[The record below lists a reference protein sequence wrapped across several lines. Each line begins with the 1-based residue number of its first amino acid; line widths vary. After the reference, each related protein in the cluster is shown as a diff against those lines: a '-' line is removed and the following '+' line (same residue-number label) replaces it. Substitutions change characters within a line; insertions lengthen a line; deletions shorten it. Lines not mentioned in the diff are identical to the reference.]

1 MSYSKRIPSAL
12 RGQFARF
19 TRSINPQKRSYEQYV
34 IDNDYIIST
43 GSLRFVKHYYTTF
56 ICKSEEFPVPRM
68 GGGYRHYI
76 YDNGV
81 EVHDRGYKTLEVA
94 VRAGNW
100 SMFRHLNE
108 LFYSR
113 SYDNVI
119 FPHVMMSMIEQ
130 GNLDWIQ
137 KYLHIYP
144 NIPLHNP
151 EDSKYYMIF
160 AMAGRHEHI
169 IRYLVS
175 KGMTLKGREI
185 DDVEII
191 ALGGLDRFG
200 NTPSQIEL
208 GHLYAFLLPV
218 FVELRTKYPDQ
229 IDKKVLDHLASRLYW
244 ANYTYPDA
252 ES

>member
-1 MSYSKRIPSAL
+1 MSYTARIPSTL

-19 TRSINPQKRSYEQYV
+19 THSINPQKRSYEQYV

-43 GSLRFVKHYYTTF
+43 RSLRFVKHYYTTF

-68 GGGYRHYI
+68 GGESRHYI
-76 YDNGV
+76 YDNGT
-81 EVHDRGYKTLEVA
+81 EVHDRGYKTLELA

-100 SMFRHLNE
+100 SVFLHLNE
-108 LFYSR
+108 LFNSW

-137 KYLHIYP
+137 RYHNSYP
-144 NIPLHNP
+144 NAPLDKEGN
-151 EDSKYYMIF
+151 KYYMLF

-175 KGMTLKGREI
+175 KGMTLKWRDV
-185 DDVEII
+185 DDIEII
-191 ALGGLDRFG
+191 ALGGLDMFG
-200 NTPSQIEL
+200 STPSQIEL
-208 GHLYAFLLPV
+208 GYLYAFLLPV

-229 IDKKVLDHLASRLYW
+229 IEEKVLDHLASRLY
-244 ANYTYPDA
+244 
-252 ES
+252 